1 MAHVTDLLDD
11 LDARGLI
18 HATTDRTALA
28 QRLAAGPITLY
39 YGCDPTAPSLHIGN
53 LIGLLLLRRFQDAG
67 HRPIALAGGAPGMVG
82 APSGRS
88 EEHTSELQS
97 LMRYSYDVCCLEKHK

>member
-39 YGCDPTAPSLHIGN
+39 YGCDPTAPRLHIGTPID
-53 LIGLLLLRRFQDAG
+53 LILRRRFQVAG
-67 HRPIALAGGAPGMVG
+67 NSPIALAGGATGMAG
-82 APSGRS
+82 DHSGPY
-88 EEHTSELQS
+88 EERNMNADESLTPKHAQS
-97 LMRYSYDVCCLEKHK
+97 KK